1 MNSGSRCP
9 IIGVTIA
16 FITRGFTLDGPG
28 PSRMRVGTFNSA
40 NEDADVAKIDP
51 LSVCR
56 RWIVTG
62 SRRAFARRA
71 LCEGGVLWNRPI
83 ITVPSARLKRPRLV
97 RSIGGSAKVG
107 VVEHDGPNPER
118 VGADLVAELTEI
130 LDREGIVSHPSE
142 LKVYEC
148 DGWTLSKSMPD
159 LLLMPRTT
167 AEVSAVLRTLH
178 RRAIA
183 FVPRGAGTGLS
194 GGALPVD
201 APVMVCTSRMNRIVA
216 IDLANRRVEV
226 ESGVVNLHVTNAVKS
241 EGYFYAPDPSSQMAC
256 TIGGNVSENSGG
268 PHTLKYG
275 VTVNHVFGLEL
286 VLPDGEVVELGG
298 PAEERCGY
306 DLVGAV
312 VGSEGTTGIVT
323 RATLGLVRTPES
335 HRTMLAVF
343 PDVDGATR
351 TVSTIIAAGVI
362 PAAIEMMDRLIIR
375 AVEQAFH
382 VGLPLDAG
390 AVLIVELDGMEAGLT
405 ERAAAIAEMA
415 RGCGAT
421 DFRLARDETE
431 RAALWKARKR
441 AFGAMGRLAP
451 NYATH
456 DGVVPRTRLP
466 DILRVISATSE
477 RHHLSIGNV
486 FHAGDGNIHPIVL
499 YDERDP
505 DQVRRAIEAGRDILR
520 ACVEMGG
527 SLTGEHGIGVE
538 KIGEMP
544 LLFSPDDL
552 MVMAQLRHVF
562 DPAERSNPGKV
573 IPRPGA
579 CVEVAAPRRQAP
591 V

>member
-1 MNSGSRCP
+1 VKRDGANAGR
-9 IIGVTIA
+9 
-16 FITRGFTLDGPG
+16 LD
-28 PSRMRVGTFNSA
+28 A
-40 NEDADVAKIDP
+40 E
-51 LSVCR
+51 
-56 RWIVTG
+56 
-62 SRRAFARRA
+62 
-71 LCEGGVLWNRPI
+71 
-83 ITVPSARLKRPRLV
+83 
-97 RSIGGSAKVG
+97 
-107 VVEHDGPNPER
+107 
-118 VGADLVAELTEI
+118 LVAELAEI
-130 LDREGIVSHPSE
+130 LDGDGIVSRPSD

-148 DGWTLSKSMPD
+148 DGWTLSRSAPD

-167 AEVSAVLRTLH
+167 AEVSAALAALF
-178 RRAIA
+178 RRGIA

-201 APVMVCTSRMNRIVA
+201 APVMICTSRMNRILA
-216 IDLANRRVEV
+216 IDLANRRIEV
-226 ESGVVNLHVTNAVKS
+226 ESGAVNLHVTNAVRS

-323 RATLGLVRTPES
+323 RATLRLVREPES
-335 HRTMLAVF
+335 RRTMLAVF
-343 PDVDGATR
+343 PDVDRATR
-351 TVSTIIAAGVI
+351 AVSAIIAAGVI
-362 PAAIEMMDRLIIR
+362 PAAIEMMDRLIIS

-390 AVLIVELDGMEAGLT
+390 AVLIVELDGLEAGLT
-405 ERAAAIAEMA
+405 ERAAAIAEMM

-421 DFRLARDETE
+421 DFRLARDEAE

-466 DILRVISATSE
+466 EIIRVISATSE
-477 RHHLSIGNV
+477 RHRLSIGNV
-486 FHAGDGNIHPIVL
+486 FHAGDGNIHPIIL

-505 DQVRRAIEAGRDILR
+505 DQVRRAIDAGRDILR

-552 MVMAQLRHVF
+552 IVMAQLRRVF